1 MFYLEGTIDRFEND
15 LAVIRLET
23 GTTML
28 WPKEKL
34 PGDVHEGSVLKVS
47 LDSNL
52 TKTAETEILAK
63 DVLNEIL
70 KNE

>member
-1 MFYLEGTIDRFEND
+1 MLYLEGTIDRFEND
-15 LAVIRLET
+15 VAVIRLET
-23 GTTML
+23 GSSLL

-34 PGDVHEGSVLKVS
+34 PSDCHEGSVVKVGV
-47 LDSNL
+47 DSNL
-52 TKTAETEILAK
+52 TKTTETEILAK